1 MNQTDVSPRPPKA
14 ALTTASGFLEGFTHT
29 LQPYTGC
36 RFACEYCYV
45 KGSPVHLFHQPK
57 LAWGAYVHP
66 REGIAECL
74 EQELRRFA
82 AKGHLDK
89 LAIFMSSATD
99 PYQGIEWRWRL
110 TRACLEVMQKYKPGL
125 LVVQTRSPFVQE
137 DYPLLCSLGD
147 RCWLSFTV
155 ETDQEA
161 VRQAITPYCPA
172 LASRWSALRV
182 ALEAGLNVQ
191 ITVSPCLPYSDV
203 ETFGN
208 LLLRHSQRVVVDT
221 YTSGDGTGGKRT
233 MKTDIPAIYKE
244 LGWDSWR
251 AEESVIALFEW
262 LHQRVGEQV
271 GWSQAGFTALARR
284 PR

>member
-1 MNQTDVSPRPPKA
+1 MHQIEMTPRPPKT
-14 ALTTASGFLEGFTHT
+14 ALTAASGYLEGFTHT

-57 LAWGAYVHP
+57 LAWGTYVHP
-66 REGIAECL
+66 RQGIAECL
-74 EQELRRFA
+74 EQELMRLA
-82 AKGHLDK
+82 AKGSLDN
-89 LAIFMSSATD
+89 LSIFMSSSTD
-99 PYQGIEWRWRL
+99 PYQGVERQWRL
-110 TRACLEVMQKYKPGL
+110 TRACLEVMENYKPGL
-125 LVVQTRSPFVQE
+125 LVVQTRSPLVQE
-137 DYPLLCSLGD
+137 DYRLMRSLGD
-147 RCWLSFTV
+147 RCWLSFTI

-172 LASRWSALRV
+172 IALRWAACKA

-208 LLLRHSQRVVVDT
+208 LLLHHGQRVVVDT

-233 MKTDIPAIYKE
+233 MKTDIPALYKK
-244 LGWDSWR
+244 LGWGSWR
-251 AEESVIALFEW
+251 AEEAAISLFKC
-262 LHQRVGEQV
+262 LHQRVGERA
-271 GWSQAGFTALARR
+271 GWSQAGFTALARG
-284 PR
+284 